1 MDGWTADGARPW
13 RACDISARMLVLIA
27 DKFPAQGREIL
38 ARSGE
43 VVYRPE
49 LGEGDLPAAIAAAGA
64 DILVVRST
72 VVNAAALQ
80 ASPRLSLV
88 IRAGAGVNTIDL
100 KTASQRGIF
109 VANCPGKNAI
119 AVAELTMGLLL
130 ALDRRIVD
138 ATLELRQGVWNKGKF
153 GKARGIK
160 GQTLGLLG
168 FGTIAHEVAIRARA
182 FGMKVQCFNRNA
194 PSPELCE
201 QLGVTAV
208 DSIETLLRT
217 SDVVSVHVPFS
228 KATKHLIGA
237 EQLAWMRPDS
247 ILLHT
252 SRGGV
257 VDDAALLAAVKAG
270 KLRAGLDVFEGEPA
284 ESKAEHRGLAAE
296 HPDIYATPH
305 IGASTEQAESAI
317 SDEVLRIIHDYVAQG
332 VVHHSVNL
340 ADRSARYSLIVRH
353 LDRVG
358 VLAGVLE
365 ALREEHVNVQGMQNI
380 IFAGGEAGCAT
391 ITSEQEPSP
400 ALLERLRAHEA
411 ILAVE
416 LRAAPV

>member
-1 MDGWTADGARPW
+1 
-13 RACDISARMLVLIA
+13 MLVLIA

-182 FGMKVQCFNRNA
+182 
-194 PSPELCE
+194 
-201 QLGVTAV
+201 
-208 DSIETLLRT
+208 
-217 SDVVSVHVPFS
+217 
-228 KATKHLIGA
+228 
-237 EQLAWMRPDS
+237 
-247 ILLHT
+247 
-252 SRGGV
+252 
-257 VDDAALLAAVKAG
+257 
-270 KLRAGLDVFEGEPA
+270 
-284 ESKAEHRGLAAE
+284 
-296 HPDIYATPH
+296 
-305 IGASTEQAESAI
+305 
-317 SDEVLRIIHDYVAQG
+317 
-332 VVHHSVNL
+332 
-340 ADRSARYSLIVRH
+340 
-353 LDRVG
+353 
-358 VLAGVLE
+358 
-365 ALREEHVNVQGMQNI
+365 
-380 IFAGGEAGCAT
+380 
-391 ITSEQEPSP
+391 
-400 ALLERLRAHEA
+400 
-411 ILAVE
+411 
-416 LRAAPV
+416 AAPAAPGSAPARR

>member
-1 MDGWTADGARPW
+1 MR
-13 RACDISARMLVLIA
+13 VLIA
-27 DKFPAQGREIL
+27 DKFPTSGREVL

-49 LGEGDLPAAIAAAGA
+49 LGEADLPGALRDSGA

-72 VVNAAALQ
+72 VVNAAAME
-80 ASPRLSLV
+80 APNLSLV

-100 KTASQRGIF
+100 KAASRRGIF

-119 AVAELTMGLLL
+119 AVAELTFALLL

-138 ATLELRQGVWNKGKF
+138 ATLELRQGQWNKAKY

-160 GQTLGLLG
+160 GQTLGLVG
-168 FGTIAHEVAIRARA
+168 FGLIAREVATRARA
-182 FGMKVQCFNRNA
+182 FGMKVQCHDLRPPTA
-194 PSPELCE
+194 EECE
-201 QLGVTAV
+201 QTGVSVATTLE
-208 DSIETLLRT
+208 SLLRS
-217 SDVVSVHVPFS
+217 SDVVSVHVPYS
-228 KATKHLIGA
+228 KHTHHLIGA
-237 EQLAWMRPDS
+237 EQLAWIKPGS
-247 ILLHT
+247 IVLHT

-257 VDDAALLAAVKAG
+257 IDDAALAAAVRSG
-270 KLRAGLDVFEGEPA
+270 HLRAGLDVFEGEPA
-284 ESKAEHRGLAAE
+284 EGKAEYRGLPAE
-296 HPDIYATPH
+296 LSDIYATPH
-305 IGASTEQAESAI
+305 IGASTDQAESAI
-317 SDEVLRIIHDYVAQG
+317 SDEVLRIVHDYIAQG

-340 ADRSARYSLIVRH
+340 ADRNARYSLVVRH

-365 ALREEHVNVQGMQNI
+365 ALREENVNVQGMHNI

-391 ITSEQEPSP
+391 ITFEQPPSE
-400 ALLERLRAHEA
+400 ALLQRLRAGEA

-416 LRAAPV
+416 LRAAPGPV

>member
-1 MDGWTADGARPW
+1 
-13 RACDISARMLVLIA
+13 MLVLIA
-27 DKFPAQGREIL
+27 DKFPALGREIL

-49 LGEGDLPAAIAAAGA
+49 LGESDLPAAIAASGA

-80 ASPRLSLV
+80 ASASLSLV

-100 KTASQRGIF
+100 KAASERGIF

-138 ATLELRQGVWNKGKF
+138 ATHELRQGLWNKGKF

-160 GQTLGLLG
+160 GQTLGLIG
-168 FGTIAHEVAIRARA
+168 FGEIAREVAIRARA
-182 FGMKVQCFNRNA
+182 FAMKVQCFCRQ
-194 PSPELCE
+194 PSVELCA
-201 QLGVTAV
+201 QLGVTPV
-208 DSIETLLRT
+208 ESIEALMRS
-217 SDVVSVHVPFS
+217 SDVVSVHVPYS
-228 KATKHLIGA
+228 KGTKHMIGA

-284 ESKAEHRGLAAE
+284 EGKAEYRGLPAE
-296 HPDIYATPH
+296 HADIYATPH

-317 SDEVLRIIHDYVAQG
+317 ADEVLRIIHDYVAQG
-332 VVHHSVNL
+332 VVHNTVNL
-340 ADRSARYSLIVRH
+340 ADRSARFSLVVRH

-358 VLAGVLE
+358 VLAGVFT
-365 ALREEHVNVQGMQNI
+365 ALREEQVNVQGMQNI

-391 ITSEQEPSP
+391 ITFEQEPSP
-400 ALLERLRAHEA
+400 ALLQRLRAHEA

-416 LRAAPV
+416 LRAARP

>member
-1 MDGWTADGARPW
+1 MRERIAGDDHRAAQSVSQLLERHCEQPRRRPW
-13 RACDISARMLVLIA
+13 SHASRQAPETGVWAVL
-27 DKFPAQGREIL
+27 KWYVNLPTP
-38 ARSGE
+38 RSS
-43 VVYRPE
+43 VPW
-49 LGEGDLPAAIAAAGA
+49 
-64 DILVVRST
+64 RST
-72 VVNAAALQ
+72 VRVSAPKVKVPPSILAPPPKQLW
-80 ASPRLSLV
+80 SGV
-88 IRAGAGVNTIDL
+88 GRAT
-100 KTASQRGIF
+100 
-109 VANCPGKNAI
+109 
-119 AVAELTMGLLL
+119 
-130 ALDRRIVD
+130 
-138 ATLELRQGVWNKGKF
+138 
-153 GKARGIK
+153 
-160 GQTLGLLG
+160 
-168 FGTIAHEVAIRARA
+168 H
-182 FGMKVQCFNRNA
+182 
-194 PSPELCE
+194 PS
-201 QLGVTAV
+201 
-208 DSIETLLRT
+208 T
-217 SDVVSVHVPFS
+217 SAVSVHVPFS